1 MPRLWV
7 IGSLVLDNVYRVDEL
22 PRPGQSVF
30 ATESAQFLGGK
41 GANQAVAAARWGRM
55 HGLEVAFCGCV
66 GEDSAGLL
74 FVESLGK
81 EGIETAHLKV
91 KAGVRTGSA
100 AIFVGEGGLNM
111 IAVDVGAN
119 HALTAEDIAQV
130 PVEAD
135 DWVLLQLEVTD
146 EALAAASQRGRVVLN
161 PAPAKP
167 VDPEILSRL
176 HAITPNET
184 ECQALFGI
192 APVDELAWPRATQLM
207 HGHGVDLALITLGA
221 QGVFCSE
228 KGGRVQAH
236 HAAPTVQA
244 VDTTAAGDVFNGV
257 FTASL
262 ALGETPNVAVRNG
275 VWAASLSVTRP
286 GAIASIPTREE
297 ATAFRAG
304 RP

>member
-7 IGSLVLDNVYRVDEL
+7 IGSLVLDQVYRVAEL

-30 ATESAQFLGGK
+30 AAESGQFLGGK
-41 GANQAVAAARWGRM
+41 GANQAVAAARWGRAA
-55 HGLEVAFCGCV
+55 GLEVAFCGCV
-66 GEDSAGLL
+66 GEDSAGML
-74 FVESLGK
+74 FVESLAK
-81 EGIETAHLKV
+81 EGINTTHLHV
-91 KAGVRTGSA
+91 RAGVRTGSA

-119 HALTAEDIAQV
+119 HALTAADIAQV
-130 PVEAD
+130 PIEAE
-135 DWVLLQLEVTD
+135 DWVLLQLEITD
-146 EALAAASQRGRVVLN
+146 EALEAASHRGRVVLN

-167 VDPEILSRL
+167 VAPEVLGRL

-184 ECQALFGI
+184 ECQALFGV

-207 HGHGVDLALITLGA
+207 HGHGVEQALITLGG

-236 HAAPTVQA
+236 HAAPA
-244 VDTTAAGDVFNGV
+244 VSAIDTTAAGDVFNGV
-257 FTASL
+257 FTASM
-262 ALGETPNVAVRNG
+262 ALGENLNVAVRNG
-275 VWAASLSVTRP
+275 VWAASLSVTRA
-286 GAIASIPTREE
+286 GAIASIPTVQEV
-297 ATAFRAG
+297 AAFRAG